1 MSDQPAERTAT
12 SISRDTQ
19 IGALFALLAIPST
32 YATATVT
39 DSLPLQ
45 FAVLI
50 GVGVVVPTLLTER
63 RR

>member
-1 MSDQPAERTAT
+1 MSDQPAER
-12 SISRDTQ
+12 SGLPVSRDTQ
-19 IGALFALLAIPST
+19 ITALFVLLALPST

-50 GVGVVVPTLLTER
+50 GVGVVIPTLLTELR
-63 RR
+63 R